1 VSIRTANSS
10 TVVSA
15 TAPASSIPVGPI
27 LERPQNPAHGDLFF
41 NTTHDTLEQYTKS
54 GWQKMGYQI
63 ATALRLNKMELM

>member
-1 VSIRTANSS
+1 MSIRTANAS

-15 TAPASSIPVGPI
+15 TSPASSIPVGPI